1 MLRNQTLSSSLSTSI
16 STAVP
21 STIAQSLRGSA
32 KRRLGADHADSS
44 TRTGIWQ
51 LVAHTLRLPDSR
63 RGFVLFLAAVTLIS
77 IGMILHLLLAISILE
92 SRIELSYLDAEYRG
106 VRRESTTL
114 IWAISQETTLTRVQ
128 ERAIAAGYEPVYERR
143 YVIQPVPSF
152 SGAGAPLAADPQ
164 VTEQLTTNVD
174 GN

>member
-21 STIAQSLRGSA
+21 ATIAQSLRGSA
-32 KRRLGADHADSS
+32 KRRLATATTADS
-44 TRTGIWQ
+44 GHAGLWQ

-63 RGFVLFLAAVTLIS
+63 RGFVLFLAAVTLLS
-77 IGMILHLLLAISILE
+77 VGMILHLLLAISILE
-92 SRIELSYLDAEYRG
+92 SRIELSHLDAEYRG

-114 IWAISQETTLTRVQ
+114 IWAISQETTLARVQ
-128 ERAIAAGYEPVYERR
+128 ERALAAGYEPVYERR
-143 YVIQPVPSF
+143 YVVQPVPSV
-152 SGAGAPLAADPQ
+152 SGAGAPVAADPNG
-164 VTEQLTTNVD
+164 TDQLTTNAD